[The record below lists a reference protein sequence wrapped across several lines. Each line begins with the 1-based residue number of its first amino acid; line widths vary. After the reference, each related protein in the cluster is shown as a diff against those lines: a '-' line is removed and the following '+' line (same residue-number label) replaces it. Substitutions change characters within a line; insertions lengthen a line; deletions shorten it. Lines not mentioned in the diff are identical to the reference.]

1 MNKCLTLFYLLFIS
15 LNYSNNNFE
24 NSLVFNFIK
33 SDTTKYLFLDD
44 RIIKQTFNVK
54 LEVGKVEKH
63 PNNPLF
69 TEDKEWEMRFDNLY
83 GNVIF
88 DKDEKIYKLWYS
100 PFIVDS
106 KNVIKEIDTITSNY
120 APPPIREMGI
130 CYATSEDGINW
141 KKSNLGLV
149 RFNGNKNNNIV
160 WRRPHGAGIFKDY
173 SEKDPEKLYKVI
185 YKHNQEWNWGLG
197 NGNEGN
203 SLAVAFSADGL
214 NWSDKI
220 NIMDLPGDTH
230 NNANWIPN
238 LDKYVAMTRD
248 WVDVDGKEKKQ
259 RAVIRIESS
268 DFIKWEN
275 PKQVLVGQ
283 NFNLQTYAMPYF
295 FYEGVYLGLV
305 AIHDQKSDRVW
316 TELAW
321 SPDTINWT
329 RIDVGNPL
337 IPNSEIKLDYD
348 YGCVYAC
355 AAPIIKKDKI
365 EIFYGSSDYRHSGWR
380 NGSFSM
386 ATLRT
391 DGFAGYKQINA
402 KKEGI
407 IITQNIKY
415 NNGLLKI
422 NADFNDKGSL
432 KVTVL
437 NKKGKEIAISKT
449 IKKTSMNQIV
459 QFDRKITEN
468 NISLKFTINDA
479 KLYSF
484 LIGK

>member
-1 MNKCLTLFYLLFIS
+1 
-15 LNYSNNNFE
+15 
-24 NSLVFNFIK
+24 
-33 SDTTKYLFLDD
+33 
-44 RIIKQTFNVK
+44 
-54 LEVGKVEKH
+54 
-63 PNNPLF
+63 
-69 TEDKEWEMRFDNLY
+69 
-83 GNVIF
+83 
-88 DKDEKIYKLWYS
+88 
-100 PFIVDS
+100 
-106 KNVIKEIDTITSNY
+106 
-120 APPPIREMGI
+120 
-130 CYATSEDGINW
+130 
-141 KKSNLGLV
+141 
-149 RFNGNKNNNIV
+149 
-160 WRRPHGAGIFKDY
+160 
-173 SEKDPEKLYKVI
+173 
-185 YKHNQEWNWGLG
+185 
-197 NGNEGN
+197 
-203 SLAVAFSADGL
+203 
-214 NWSDKI
+214 
-220 NIMDLPGDTH
+220 
-230 NNANWIPN
+230 
-238 LDKYVAMTRD
+238 MTRD

-468 NISLKFTINDA
+468 NISLKFNINDA

>member
-1 MNKCLTLFYLLFIS
+1 M
-15 LNYSNNNFE
+15 
-24 NSLVFNFIK
+24 
-33 SDTTKYLFLDD
+33 
-44 RIIKQTFNVK
+44 
-54 LEVGKVEKH
+54 
-63 PNNPLF
+63 
-69 TEDKEWEMRFDNLY
+69 
-83 GNVIF
+83 
-88 DKDEKIYKLWYS
+88 
-100 PFIVDS
+100 
-106 KNVIKEIDTITSNY
+106 
-120 APPPIREMGI
+120 
-130 CYATSEDGINW
+130 
-141 KKSNLGLV
+141 GLV
-149 RFNGNKNNNIV
+149 RYNGNKNNNIV

-268 DFIKWEN
+268 DFIKWKN

-321 SPDTINWT
+321 SPDTTNWT

-348 YGCVYAC
+348 YGCVYA
-355 AAPIIKKDKI
+355 
-365 EIFYGSSDYRHSGWR
+365 
-380 NGSFSM
+380 
-386 ATLRT
+386 L
-391 DGFAGYKQINA
+391 
-402 KKEGI
+402 
-407 IITQNIKY
+407 
-415 NNGLLKI
+415 
-422 NADFNDKGSL
+422 SL
-432 KVTVL
+432 
-437 NKKGKEIAISKT
+437 IHI
-449 IKKTSMNQIV
+449 
-459 QFDRKITEN
+459 
-468 NISLKFTINDA
+468 
-479 KLYSF
+479 
-484 LIGK
+484 